1 MGEGIALTVSYDG
14 SGFHGFARQEG
25 LSTVQGTL
33 ESALATV
40 LRTEIRTTGAGRT
53 DTGVHARAQVV
64 SFEADDVLP
73 DLDSLVRSLNAL
85 CASKGI
91 AIKGARRTAPDFS
104 ARFDA
109 SSREYRYR
117 LATGATPPVFMSR
130 YAWWVRKPL
139 DLEAMQEGGV
149 ILIGEHD
156 FASFCVARSAEGKS
170 TVRALE
176 VVDVDRHTLLGE
188 ECVTVRVIGDAFL
201 HSMVRVVVGSLV
213 EVGIGKREPSWL
225 ADALSAKIRR
235 AAGPTAPSHGLT
247 LWNVTYPESCWVDQV

>member
-14 SGFHGFARQEG
+14 SSFHGFARQEG
-25 LSTVQGTL
+25 LPTVQGIL

-40 LRTEIRTTGAGRT
+40 LRAEIRTTGAGRT

-64 SFEADDVLP
+64 SFEVEGLLS

-85 CASKGI
+85 CASEGV
-91 AIKGARRTAPDFS
+91 AIREARRAVPGFS

-109 SSREYRYR
+109 SSREYRYC

-139 DLEAMQEGGV
+139 DLKAMQESGV
-149 ILIGEHD
+149 MLIGEHD

-176 VVDVDRHTLLGE
+176 VVEVDRQTLLGE
-188 ECVTVRVIGDAFL
+188 ECVIIRLIGDAFL
-201 HSMVRVVVGSLV
+201 HSMVRIVVGSLV

-225 ADALSAKIRR
+225 AEALSAKTRR
-235 AAGPTAPSHGLT
+235 AAGPTAPSHGLA
-247 LWNVTYPESCWVDQV
+247 LWNVTYPESCWVDPV